1 MISETRFAKSYSSL
15 WRELTP
21 TLELFVRKANLRL
34 AERSSNPLIST
45 SPPGRRALINQV
57 AFQAVRDAANQFETH
72 FDRREWVLNY
82 ENIVLAERTL
92 TGAATLNNMDLVETS
107 QLASRMCANLF
118 LDQPHK
124 VTVNPSFRGCG
135 FVNSC
140 FGDGLSTS
148 HRFIELKDGDR
159 PFRAYEFRQL
169 LIYAALHLNGG
180 GEIASEFQVINSRR
194 GLSVTVSL
202 DEFAREVA
210 GQSPYDLL
218 TEVVRSMSDST
229 MYQS

>member
-1 MISETRFAKSYSSL
+1 MISETRFAKSYSSV

-34 AERSSNPLIST
+34 TERSWNPLIST
-45 SPPGRRALINQV
+45 SPAGRRALINQV
-57 AFQAVRDAANQFETH
+57 AFQAVRDAASQFEEYVA
-72 FDRREWVLNY
+72 RREWVRNS
-82 ENIVLAERTL
+82 ENIVLAERAL
-92 TGAATLNNMDLVETS
+92 NGATTLNEMDLVETS

-118 LDQPHK
+118 LGQPHP
-124 VTVNPSFRGCG
+124 VTINPAFRGCG

-140 FGDGLSTS
+140 FGDGLSTNL
-148 HRFIELKDGDR
+148 RFIELKDGDR

-180 GEIASEFQVINSRR
+180 GGVASEFQVVNSRR
-194 GLSVTVSL
+194 GLSVTVTL

-218 TEVVRSMSDST
+218 TEVVRAMSDST